1 MILFIDVIQFKRHN
15 TMNALADLKQPFAII
30 DLIHAGL
37 PFGEFEGLRRKLGI
51 PAESLAEAARINTRT
66 LHRRKKEGSF
76 TPEESDRLYRLLD
89 LYERG
94 VDAFESDLGARD
106 WLIRPARMFGGRT
119 PLQYADTEVGYQ
131 ELLVVLDGIKYD
143 SFG

>member
-1 MILFIDVIQFKRHN
+1 
-15 TMNALADLKQPFAII
+15 MNALANLKQPFEII

-37 PFGEFEGLRRKLGI
+37 PFGEFEGLRQKLGI
-51 PAESLAEAARINTRT
+51 SAESLAEAARINPRT
-66 LHRRKKEGSF
+66 LHRRKKEGTF

-94 VDAFESDLGARD
+94 VDAFESEIGARD
-106 WLIRPARMFGGRT
+106 WLVRPGRMFGGRT

-131 ELLVVLDGIKYD
+131 ELLQIIEGIKYGG
-143 SFG
+143 FG

>member
-1 MILFIDVIQFKRHN
+1 
-15 TMNALADLKQPFAII
+15 MNALANLKQAFEII

-37 PFGEFEGLRRKLGI
+37 PFGEFEGLRQKLGI
-51 PAESLAEAARINTRT
+51 SAESLAEAARINSRT

-94 VDAFESDLGARD
+94 VEAFQSAESAKD
-106 WLIRPARMFGGRT
+106 WLIRPGRVFGGRN

-131 ELLVVLDGIKYD
+131 ELLVVLDGIKYG